1 MAGRGV
7 TRMSGRVR
15 SSSCTPPLQIL
26 ARSMHLRNRYDKP
39 LALLMTA
46 RGVLLH
52 VLAGANLDRLQQQRD
67 AAGLCRRATP
77 PLPSSPRQAKLERA
91 SVARAHGGR
100 ER

>member
-1 MAGRGV
+1 
-7 TRMSGRVR
+7 MSGRVR

-26 ARSMHLRNRYDKP
+26 ARSMHLRNCYGKP

-67 AAGLCRRATP
+67 AAPRGGGSQRAKVFRIIGECKT
-77 PLPSSPRQAKLERA
+77 
-91 SVARAHGGR
+91 
-100 ER
+100 